1 MKGAAI
7 ASVLKNIY
15 SVLFGICDGLG
26 VGSNFKGRL
35 LVEILEEMK
44 RIILFLAAG
53 RKPLKVWR
61 VWEIFATAT
70 SIYSKNYQSGVEIVK
85 NKTCSLAGEGIMSFN
100 NLKNAWETKSTNSP
114 C

>member
-1 MKGAAI
+1 M
-7 ASVLKNIY
+7 
-15 SVLFGICDGLG
+15 
-26 VGSNFKGRL
+26 
-35 LVEILEEMK
+35 VEILKETK
-44 RIILFLAAG
+44 RIILFFGGQSETAEGLASLG
-53 RKPLKVWR
+53 DF
-61 VWEIFATAT
+61 FATAT